1 MKTLNAYNI
10 IWIALVPKQG
20 KPTIAD
26 NKAIS
31 KKLGYKAISYFSN
44 AGKALLAHTPSKE
57 RAKEIIKIIKGS
69 LSKEYKVYMF
79 TDKQFGLSS
88 KEDKNLDLYTNG
100 LGVKLTSLQ
109 ISESFYI
116 K

>member
-1 MKTLNAYNI
+1 
-10 IWIALVPKQG
+10 
-20 KPTIAD
+20 
-26 NKAIS
+26 
-31 KKLGYKAISYFSN
+31 
-44 AGKALLAHTPSKE
+44 
-57 RAKEIIKIIKGS
+57 
-69 LSKEYKVYMF
+69 MF